1 MRRLYNRHHKDAP
14 ANAVYIGRGTP
25 WGNPFIVGRHGVRGE
40 CVDKFELEVLPT
52 LDISELV
59 GKSLVCSCYPN
70 RCHGDSIL
78 KRLQEIETNMSNELS
93 GVIQQIKTKKVGAQ
107 QKTAYDMQ
115 IAGQWYGYGFFAPK
129 AKEGDYVTFSATQNG
144 NFWNIDRGSMKVGK
158 APTEAAK
165 PSGNVRAAVN
175 TFDARQDTISRQA
188 AANTA
193 IEWLGFLA
201 TAGALPAAK
210 NKGAAQAAFDAMREE
225 YEKYFYERNTGNEWK
240 DISPNPTTYD
250 GAESEEDASPEDQP
264 WE

>member
-1 MRRLYNRHHKDAP
+1 
-14 ANAVYIGRGTP
+14 
-25 WGNPFIVGRHGVRGE
+25 
-40 CVDKFELEVLPT
+40 
-52 LDISELV
+52 
-59 GKSLVCSCYPN
+59 
-70 RCHGDSIL
+70 
-78 KRLQEIETNMSNELS
+78 MSNELS
-93 GVIQQIKTKKVGAQ
+93 GVIQQIKQKKVGAQ
-107 QKTAYDMQ
+107 QKVAYDLN
-115 IAGQWYGYGFFAPK
+115 INGSWYGYGFFAPK

-158 APTEAAK
+158 APAEAAK

-210 NKGAAQAAFDAMREE
+210 NKGAAQATFDAMREE